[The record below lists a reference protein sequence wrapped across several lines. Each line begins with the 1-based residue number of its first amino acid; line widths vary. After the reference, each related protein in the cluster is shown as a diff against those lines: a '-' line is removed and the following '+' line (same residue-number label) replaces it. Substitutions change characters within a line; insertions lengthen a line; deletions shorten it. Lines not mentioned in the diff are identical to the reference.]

1 MEIDRRLTS
10 DHEENDIEQRI
21 VIKSSNDLSYNND
34 STSTDPF
41 MAEPKSLSKINGLNP
56 SSKKKFSRME
66 KAYLGQDGAGTKALD
81 PLALTGYSMFEV
93 VLPPYN
99 LDYLTKIYEIN
110 AAHHAAVNV
119 KTANVVGLGY
129 DFKETN
135 RTIDKI
141 EDVLDKPESLN
152 KLRRKLSKMKNDL
165 REYLESLNN
174 EDSFGEVMK
183 KVMIDLEVTGNGY
196 IEIGRT
202 NTGKVGYIGHIP
214 SYTMRVR
221 RMRDGYIQI
230 VYNKFTYFRNFGEKT
245 KDQLGTDPHPNE
257 VIHLKKY
264 TPTNT
269 FYGIPDVL
277 SATNAIAGDEFA
289 SKFNI
294 DYFEN
299 KAVPRYI
306 IVVKGA
312 KLSPDSERKLLEF
325 FHTGL
330 KGKNH
335 RTLYIPL
342 PADNDNA
349 KVEFKME
356 PVEADVQDSSFMNYR
371 RENRDQI
378 LMAHRVPVSKVGMP
392 EGVSLANAKD
402 ADKTFKEQVCRPLQD
417 FVEDKVNQIIKEFTD
432 VFVLKFNELTLTD
445 EDTQSRIDERYLRTQ
460 VLMPND
466 VRTRKGL
473 PARSTGDAPLVLN
486 AQAAADQK
494 TQTSGNRNRDQQR
507 QANAPDQT
515 GDARNAKGEGRKI

>member
-1 MEIDRRLTS
+1 MEHSRRAV
-10 DHEENDIEQRI
+10 DD
-21 VIKSSNDLSYNND
+21 DDD
-34 STSTDPF
+34 SQQVVVRLGTEITGETTTTDPF
-41 MAEPKSLSKINGLNP
+41 MFPYKDLSKISGLSP
-56 SSKKKFSRME
+56 SSKRKITRLE
-66 KAYLGQDGAGTKALD
+66 KAYSGQAGTKTHAVD
-81 PLALTGYSMFEV
+81 PLAINGYSIFEV
-93 VLPPYN
+93 VIPPYN
-99 LDYLTKIYEIN
+99 LDYLARIYEIY

-119 KTANVVGLGY
+119 KVANVVGLGY
-129 DFKETN
+129 DFKETP
-135 RTIDKI
+135 RTLDKI
-141 EDVLDKPESLN
+141 EDVLDEEDKLN
-152 KLRRKLSKMKNDL
+152 KLRKKLARIKSDL
-165 REYLESLNN
+165 REYLESLNY
-174 EDSFGEVMK
+174 EDSFSEVMK
-183 KVMIDLEVTGNGY
+183 KVLIDYETTGSGY

-202 NTGKVGYIGHIP
+202 NTGKIGYIGHIP
-214 SYTMRVR
+214 SHTMRVR
-221 RMRDGYIQI
+221 RSRDGFIQI
-230 VYNKFTYFRNFGEKT
+230 VYNKYTFFRNFGDTEM
-245 KDQLGTDPHPNE
+245 KDPMGLDSNPNE
-257 VIHLKKY
+257 VIHIKKY

-277 SATNAIAGDEFA
+277 SATTAIAGDEFA
-289 SKFNI
+289 AKFNI

-312 KLSPDSERKLLEF
+312 KLTPDSERKLLEF

-342 PADNDNA
+342 PADNDTS

-356 PVEADVQDSSFMNYR
+356 PVEAGIQDSSFKNYR

-378 LMAHRVPVSKVGMP
+378 LMAHRVPISKVGMP
-392 EGVSLANAKD
+392 EGVSLANARD

-432 VFVLKFNELTLTD
+432 VFVLRFNELTLTD

-466 VRTRKGL
+466 VRSRKGL
-473 PARSTGDAPLVLN
+473 PPRPGGDGPLVLN
-486 AQAAADQK
+486 AQAQAEQK
-494 TQTSGNRNRDQQR
+494 TQASGNRKRDQQR

-515 GDARNAKGEGRKI
+515 G